1 MLLRMAFKV
10 KWALISVV
18 PRGYM
23 LSYSRWRLSLSV
35 RIWCNV
41 NSYTTDE
48 EGGVEDSD
56 SSPPQSRGR
65 GRFEKGRA
73 KAGSRGQSEDSR
85 SSTSQAA
92 DEESSSHVRQHHLS
106 TNEIGEIYLSGL
118 LALRGLLFLTFW
130 HDLLFYV
137 WSSGTGHLCGP
148 AQETAASVVA
158 FVMLAMKRIKREA
171 CFTPTT
177 PKKWPR
183 TTSAW

>member
-10 KWALISVV
+10 KCALTSVV
-18 PRGYM
+18 PQGYM
-23 LSYSRWRLSLSV
+23 LSFSRWWLSKSV
-35 RIWCNV
+35 RICCNV

-92 DEESSSHVRQHHLS
+92 DEESSSHVRQRHLF
-106 TNEIGEIYLSGL
+106 TNEIAEIYLSGL

-130 HDLLFYV
+130 HDVLFYM

-148 AQETAASVVA
+148 ARETVASAAA
-158 FVMLAMKRIKREA
+158 FVTLVTKRIKRGA
-171 CFTPTT
+171 CFTPTI
-177 PKKWPR
+177 PKKWLH